1 MISLKRQVKN
11 QVKNFLGFL
20 YYYGFHKFIKVGN
33 RCLIYHAFGAE
44 LKHDTYGIS
53 ININR
58 FKDHLK
64 YLQDNYRLT
73 EFNDF
78 THNDIS
84 VSLSIDDG
92 YKDTLDAIDNLNT
105 NNIPFSLF
113 ITTDNINK
121 HGYLTEKDLVDIS
134 KLTNSTIGSHGLS
147 HTKLGSIPYDSQLRE
162 IRESKEILQKIT
174 SKKINSMSF
183 PHGSYNNDTLNILTK
198 LKYEFA
204 ACSKK
209 GFNISETNKFQ
220 LNRSEIIA
228 SDKIIDLKRKIIGF
242 YDYY

>member
-1 MISLKRQVKN
+1 MIFLKH

-20 YYYGFHKFIKVGN
+20 YYHGFHQFRKIGN
-33 RCLIYHAFGAE
+33 RCLIYHAFGAK

-53 ININR
+53 ININK

-64 YLQDNYRLT
+64 YLKDNYKLT
-73 EFNDF
+73 KINDF
-78 THNDIS
+78 THNEIS

-113 ITTDNINK
+113 ITADYINK
-121 HGYLTEKDLVDIS
+121 DGYLSEKDLVDIS
-134 KLTNSTIGSHGLS
+134 KLPNSTIGSHGLR
-147 HTKLGSIPYDSQLRE
+147 HVKLDSIPYDLQLKE
-162 IRESKEILQKIT
+162 ISESKEILQKIT
-174 SKKINSMSF
+174 SKEIDSMSF
-183 PHGSYNNDTLNILTK
+183 PHGSYNDDTLNILTK
-198 LKYEFA
+198 LKYQFS

-209 GFNISETNKFQ
+209 GFNTSETDKFQ
-220 LNRSEIIA
+220 LNRSEIVA
-228 SDKIIDLKRKIIGF
+228 SDKIIDLKRKIMGF

>member
-1 MISLKRQVKN
+1 MIFLKHQI
-11 QVKNFLGFL
+11 KNFLGLL
-20 YYYGFHKFIKVGN
+20 YYHGFHQFRKVGN

-53 ININR
+53 ININK

-64 YLQDNYRLT
+64 YLKDNYQLT
-73 EFNDF
+73 EINDF
-78 THNDIS
+78 THNEIS

-113 ITTDNINK
+113 VTTDNINK
-121 HGYLTEKDLVDIS
+121 DGYLSEKDLSDIS
-134 KLTNSTIGSHGLS
+134 KLANSTIGSHGLS
-147 HTKLGSIPYDSQLRE
+147 HVKLDSISYDLQLKE
-162 IRESKEILQKIT
+162 ISESKEILQKII
-174 SKKINSMSF
+174 SKGINSMSF
-183 PHGSYNNDTLNILTK
+183 PHGSYNDDTLNILRI
-198 LKYEFA
+198 LKYESA
-204 ACSKK
+204 VCSKK
-209 GFNISETNKFQ
+209 GFNTFETDKFQ